1 MIRLKQQTLLGEDLT
16 TNRPPVLPANAKLRF
31 WDRAGDAFAMTDR
44 QLSTHTMLVGSSG
57 CGKTS
62 VIYSALDQL
71 LPSLGKRDLLVIFDV
86 GGEYARRYFD
96 PQNPCHIL
104 AGCSGGQAVLQHSWN
119 LFGELMGPDGHPAG
133 NWRVTAGEIAKA
145 IMYGYENQQQPFFSL
160 AAEALIRDSLQD
172 MMNEA
177 LAKRSVR
184 DLYTGHWLRTMR
196 SRTLSDWVALTEK
209 EGFCSHRMFFGDS
222 PKMNTQALGVFG
234 EMNAALDNMFAVFDN
249 TPGRGEFSM
258 RELLQERNGQ
268 VVFLVYDIA
277 IGESQKPLLRLWFD
291 LALKFALSAPSQ
303 SSGCVYLVCD
313 ELALLPQLQYL
324 SDALNFGRA
333 RGLRLICGLQSANQ
347 FRDSYGSQAE
357 SLLAGFGSC
366 FAFRCNDSATRE
378 YIAERF
384 GRQYSTMVFQTPD
397 GKLDFQQ
404 REGHVAE
411 DWLIRSLNTGEAL
424 IDLPAD
430 GGHPFRFYFR
440 EYQSPR
446 QQDRAHPLATE
457 RS

>member
-1 MIRLKQQTLLGEDLT
+1 MIQFRQQVLLGEDLAA
-16 TNRPPVLPANAKLRF
+16 NRPSVPPAKAKLRF
-31 WDRAGDAFAMTDR
+31 WGKGGDVFALTDR

-71 LPSLGKRDLLVIFDV
+71 LPGLGKRDLLVIFDA

-96 PQNPCHIL
+96 PQNPRHIL
-104 AGCSGGQAVLQHSWN
+104 AGCCGGQTALQHSWN
-119 LFGELMGPDGHPAG
+119 LFGELMGPNGHPAE
-133 NWRVTAGEIAKA
+133 NWQVTAGEIAKA
-145 IMYGYENQQQPFFSL
+145 IMCGYENQQQPFFSL

-172 MMNEA
+172 LMNEA
-177 LAKRSVR
+177 LARHSVR

-196 SRTLSDWVALTEK
+196 NRTLSDWVALTEK
-209 EGFCSHRMFFGDS
+209 EGFRSHRMFFGDS
-222 PKMNTQALGVFG
+222 PKLNTQALGVFG
-234 EMNAALDNMFAVFDN
+234 EMNAALDNVFAVLGN
-249 TPGRGEFSM
+249 TAGRGEFSM

-277 IGESQKPLLRLWFD
+277 TGESQKPLLRLWFD

-303 SSGCVYLVCD
+303 NDGCVYLVCD
-313 ELALLPQLQYL
+313 ELALLPRLQYL

-333 RGLRLICGLQSANQ
+333 RGLRLICGLQSVNQ

-366 FAFRCNDSATRE
+366 FAFRCNDSATRQ
-378 YIAERF
+378 YITERF
-384 GRQYSTMVFQTPD
+384 GRQYSMMASQTPG
-397 GKLDFQQ
+397 GKLDLQP

-411 DWLIRSLNTGEAL
+411 DWLIRALNTGEAL

-430 GGHPFRFYFR
+430 GSHPFRFYFR
-440 EYQSPR
+440 EYQSSR
-446 QQDRAHPLATE
+446 KHPAFTE